1 LNSGTVKPAVIMGSG
16 SHARDHRPA
25 RSQRQTTPQAGVDVG
40 HLIFQGLPMS
50 AAQEVHTTARSG
62 AEGSLLLS
70 GVPGSPYTRKMVALL
85 RYRRIPYRLIQAS
98 RDVPGLPS
106 PKVHLLPTFYLP
118 GADGALE
125 AVTDSTPLI
134 RRFEGQFSGRHAV
147 PSDPALALIDA
158 LIEDYADEWL
168 TKAMFH
174 YRWRYAD
181 DIHKA
186 GLILPCWALGPM
198 DDATLERMAT
208 AFRDRQIPRLRFVG
222 SNEVTGPVIEA
233 SYVRFID
240 ALEDH
245 LRGHRFLLGERPG
258 AADFGVYGQLTQLA
272 HFDPTSMA
280 LTLRRAP
287 RVYAWVSSL
296 DDQSGLEPTDAQWFD
311 CAVLPATVSA
321 LLCEIG
327 RVYPAL
333 MLANAAALQAGAAE
347 FKTEIDGQ
355 PWVQQAFPYQGKC
368 LSWLRRDY
376 QALDAQARGRFDRAL
391 AGSGCGPIFG
401 TVA

>member
-1 LNSGTVKPAVIMGSG
+1 
-16 SHARDHRPA
+16 
-25 RSQRQTTPQAGVDVG
+25 
-40 HLIFQGLPMS
+40 MS
-50 AAQEVHTTARSG
+50 AAHEAPTPAGSTADG
-62 AEGSLLLS
+62 ALLLS

-98 RDVPGLPS
+98 RGVPGLPS
-106 PKVHLLPTFYLP
+106 AKVHLLPTFYLP
-118 GADGALE
+118 GADGKLE

-134 RRFEGQFSGRHAV
+134 RRFEAQFAGRHAV
-147 PSDPALALIDA
+147 PTDPALALIDA

-174 YRWRYAD
+174 YRWRYAE

-198 DDATLERMAT
+198 DDATLETMAT
-208 AFRDRQIPRLRFVG
+208 SIRDRQIPRLRFVG
-222 SNEVTGPVIEA
+222 SNEITGPVIEA

-240 ALEDH
+240 AFENH

-280 LTLRRAP
+280 LTLQRAP
-287 RVYAWVSSL
+287 RVYAWVGSME
-296 DDQSGLEPTDAQWFD
+296 DHCGLEPNDAQWLD
-311 CAVLPATVSA
+311 CAALPATVIA
-321 LLCEIG
+321 LLREIG
-327 RVYPAL
+327 RVYPAA
-333 MLANAAALQAGAAE
+333 MLANAAALQAGATE
-347 FKTEIDGQ
+347 FKTEIDGK

-368 LSWLRRDY
+368 LAWLRRDH
-376 QALDAQARGRFDRAL
+376 QALAPDARQRFDRAL
-391 AGSGCGPIFG
+391 AGTGCGPIFG
-401 TVA
+401 LAA